1 MLLQRKYE
9 FMIIIQFSDSIY
21 NKEIKR
27 SFYFRDII
35 ENKANIIIATIIPIP
50 GLDDSINFLGD
61 NVFLLIDCYPLI
73 ESQHNKLHMQ
83 SIIIN
88 NKYHF
93 STFFPH
99 AGFH

>member
-1 MLLQRKYE
+1 
-9 FMIIIQFSDSIY
+9 MIIIQFSDSIY

-27 SFYFRDII
+27 SFYFSDII

-73 ESQHNKLHMQ
+73 ESQHNETPTVRGLAADNNNMQ
-83 SIIIN
+83 SVLMGNMETI
-88 NKYHF
+88 
-93 STFFPH
+93 
-99 AGFH
+99 